1 MFGDNTHLNT
11 RKRLVLL
18 SGFLVISAFILLIAP
33 AVFADSADKI
43 VEALEDTS
51 RWLQSSTEMIKDTFF
66 DNSFFKT
73 MSYSVAVVMM
83 NVIATFA
90 ASLFVVYVI
99 IYVIRESLQGEI
111 RLDSFL
117 NLFVKMGFTLFLIS
131 NCNTITNAIHKF
143 MGDVA
148 TYISGAIQNATYV
161 QVTQIALNVSG
172 DDTVSYSTYF
182 KYFALARVLLL
193 LMILIMLLVVK
204 VTSYALLM
212 ELCIRKMFMPLAVLS
227 VMEPSRNGMTA
238 GGRYIKKYIATYVNM
253 MIYIIA
259 FAFGD
264 MIANVTLGT
273 MVSTNT
279 IMGLVWAVIGYVIEW
294 LIIEIAALNF
304 ANESALLSEEI
315 VGI

>member
-1 MFGDNTHLNT
+1 MCPNQTNINTKKHI
-11 RKRLVLL
+11 VLL
-18 SGFLVISAFILLIAP
+18 SGILIIFTFVFFIISTAS
-33 AVFADSADKI
+33 ADSADKI

-51 RWLQSSTEMIKDTFF
+51 RWLQSSTQMIKGTFF

-83 NVIATFA
+83 NVISTFA
-90 ASLFVVYVI
+90 ASLFVVYII
-99 IYVIRESLQGEI
+99 IYLIRESLQGEI

-143 MGDVA
+143 MGDIA
-148 TYISGAIQNATYV
+148 TYISNVIQNATYV
-161 QVTQIALNVSG
+161 EVTQIVLNISR
-172 DDTVSYSTYF
+172 DNTISYSTYF
-182 KYFALARVLLL
+182 KYFAVARVMLL

-204 VTSYALLM
+204 ITSYALLM
-212 ELCIRKMFMPLAVLS
+212 ELCIRKMFMPLAVLN
-227 VMEPSRNGMTA
+227 VMEPSRNGMTT

-253 MIYIIA
+253 LIYVVA

-264 MIANVTLGT
+264 MLANITLGT
-273 MVSTNT
+273 VASTNT
-279 IMGLVWAVIGYVIEW
+279 VAGLVWAVIGYVIEW
-294 LIIEIAALNF
+294 LIIEIAALHF

-315 VGI
+315 VGV